1 MITIAWSD
9 KEFAAMRGSIVAFLT
24 ALGIVAMAGAA
35 AACPMAD
42 TATSTGQQTV
52 MAPPA
57 PQTPMPGKPGG

>member
-1 MITIAWSD
+1 
-9 KEFAAMRGSIVAFLT
+9 MRGSIVAFLT

-42 TATSTGQQTV
+42 TSTSTGQQTV